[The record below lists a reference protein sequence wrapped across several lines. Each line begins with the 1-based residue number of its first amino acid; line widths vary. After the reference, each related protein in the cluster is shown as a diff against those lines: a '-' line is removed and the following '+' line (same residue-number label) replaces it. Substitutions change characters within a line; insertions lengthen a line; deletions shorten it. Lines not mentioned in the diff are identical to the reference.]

1 MASTDIIKR
10 YFCLN
15 VSCTLHRVVLNQNR
29 NAVFIWSV
37 EMCFIFLDQI
47 KVIFTR
53 PLYEAVIWCDY
64 IIKHFIMNTEKN
76 TENKSGKKKKRKNMG
91 DVVLQI
97 NLKRGLYGSQEF
109 IQDTNELGHEKMCL
123 MSYANNKGADQ
134 PVHPRSLIST
144 FVVCWLDSIISLDSL
159 AKISRP

>member
-1 MASTDIIKR
+1 
-10 YFCLN
+10 
-15 VSCTLHRVVLNQNR
+15 
-29 NAVFIWSV
+29 
-37 EMCFIFLDQI
+37 
-47 KVIFTR
+47 
-53 PLYEAVIWCDY
+53 
-64 IIKHFIMNTEKN
+64 MNTEKN

-134 PVHPRSLIST
+134 PVHPRSLISA
-144 FVVCWLDSIISLDSL
+144 FVVRWLDSI
-159 AKISRP
+159 